1 LEDLTL
7 TAGSGTSD
15 GEPVEGIERAVF
27 GDVSRGDVDDWLGR
41 FAQGR
46 LAQSV
51 QDVFARTGR
60 VAPVYGLRLG
70 DGSRVAAKI
79 HRPPASV
86 QRLADAARCQRVL
99 CTADFPCPRPV
110 DGPASWDSRV
120 ITVESWQDSGDL
132 ANPREPAV
140 RLAMARA
147 LATQV
152 QVLRS
157 VQAHSLAQD
166 RPAWT
171 RYESGPW
178 PVPHD
183 SFFDFSVTVPGYEW
197 LDQLA
202 REAAGVL
209 QQAQYPAV
217 VGHGDWVCQNMRFH
231 RSTLVAAFDWDSLIQ
246 APEPVIAGL
255 SAGAYTEGGTDGGG
269 APSPEEVAL
278 FLADYDAQR
287 DIRFSAAEQALAS
300 AAAAWVIGY
309 NARCGV
315 SVLGH
320 GLPPPDGSPLRMAG
334 QYRGRYLSVRW

>member
-1 LEDLTL
+1 MAT
-7 TAGSGTSD
+7 GGGTSD
-15 GEPVEGIERAVF
+15 GGPAEGTERAVF
-27 GDVSRGDVDDWLGR
+27 GEVSHGYIDDWLSR
-41 FAQGR
+41 FVQSR

-60 VAPVYGLRLG
+60 VTAVYGLLLD

-79 HRPPASV
+79 HRPPVSV
-86 QRLADAARCQRVL
+86 QRLADAVRCQRAL
-99 CTADFPCPRPV
+99 SAADFPCPRPV

-120 ITVESWQDSGDL
+120 ITMESWQGSGDL
-132 ANPREPAV
+132 ANPREPV
-140 RLAMARA
+140 IRLAMARA
-147 LATQV
+147 LARQV

-157 VQAHSLAQD
+157 VQADGLAAD

-183 SFFDFSVTVPGYEW
+183 SFFDFTATPPEYRW

-202 REAAGVL
+202 REASGVL
-209 QQAQYPAV
+209 QQIQYPAV
-217 VGHGDWVCQNMRFH
+217 IGHGDWVCQNLRFH
-231 RSTLVAAFDWDSLIQ
+231 RGALVAAFDWDSLIR
-246 APEPVIAGL
+246 AGEPVIAGL

-287 DIRFSAAEQALAS
+287 DARFSAAEQTPRFGS
-300 AAAAWVIGY
+300 G
-309 NARCGV
+309 R
-315 SVLGH
+315 LGDR
-320 GLPPPDGSPLRMAG
+320 L
-334 QYRGRYLSVRW
+334 